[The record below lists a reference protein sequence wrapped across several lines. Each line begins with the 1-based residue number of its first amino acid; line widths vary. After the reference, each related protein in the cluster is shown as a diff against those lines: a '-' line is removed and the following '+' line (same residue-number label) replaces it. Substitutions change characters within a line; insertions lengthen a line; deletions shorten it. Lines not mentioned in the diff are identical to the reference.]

1 MCKSLLFI
9 TGVVAVL
16 SMGVLAMTVDDARA
30 LIPHDDVAIDYDEDG
45 RAQLEAAIDAFRDA
59 LGVTPALD
67 ELNERAV
74 TQFPVA
80 PDLKDIVNKLS
91 QCYYT
96 LADVF
101 LEEGSRAARDV
112 YLKGKHW
119 GLKSLRMDPEFVA
132 RERDFA
138 AAAATV
144 DDVPALFWASA
155 NWLRAAEFDPLG
167 AALGGV
173 PAKAEALLLRILEL
187 DPSYVSYGVYRSL
200 GALWAGLPSLPLVH
214 YSQNLPRAGEY
225 LCHVVDE
232 PDLCPH
238 GPVDPAV
245 EEYLENR
252 FMFVEHYLVKVDK
265 LDDARRV
272 LTSILEAPIED
283 TYPLYNAV
291 VQERAAALLQEIE
304 ER

>member
-1 MCKSLLFI
+1 ML
-9 TGVVAVL
+9 VL
-16 SMGVLAMTVDDARA
+16 MVILCALPMGMLGMSVDDALALLPDDHVAVTYDEEGRA
-30 LIPHDDVAIDYDEDG
+30 L
-45 RAQLEAAIDAFRDA
+45 LEAAIDAFRDA

-74 TQFPVA
+74 TQFPVE
-80 PDLKDIVNKLS
+80 PELKGIVNKLS

-101 LEEGSRAARDV
+101 LNEGSRAARDT
-112 YLKGKHW
+112 YLRGKHW

-144 DDVPALFWASA
+144 DDVPALYWASA

-173 PAKAEALLLRILEL
+173 PAKAEALLLRILER

-200 GALWAGLPSLPLVH
+200 GALWSGLPSLPLVR

-238 GPVDPAV
+238 GPADPAV

-252 FMFVEHYLVKVDK
+252 YMFVDFYLVKVDK
-265 LDDARRV
+265 LDDARRI
-272 LTSILEAPIED
+272 LTDILEAPIKD
-283 TYPLYNAV
+283 TYTLYNTL
-291 VQERAAALLQEIE
+291 VQERAAALLEEIE
-304 ER
+304 EQ